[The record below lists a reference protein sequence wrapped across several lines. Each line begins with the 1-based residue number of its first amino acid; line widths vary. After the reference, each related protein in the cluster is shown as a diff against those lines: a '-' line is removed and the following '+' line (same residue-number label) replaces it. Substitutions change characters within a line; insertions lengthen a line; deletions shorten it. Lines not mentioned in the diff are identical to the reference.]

1 MSTNPLS
8 EERMRIL
15 NMVKEGQ
22 ITAEEAARLLE
33 ALKAGATS
41 ADAASQAEP
50 ARPKW
55 LRVRVTDRSTGKT
68 KVNVNVPVGLLDV
81 GLKMGAHFAPEM
93 AGMDWTTIQA
103 AVKGGLHG
111 RILEV
116 EDEEDDERVE
126 IFVE

>member
-1 MSTNPLS
+1 
-8 EERMRIL
+8 MRIL

-33 ALKAGATS
+33 ALKAGGTS
-41 ADAASQAEP
+41 ADAAQQAEP

-93 AGMDWTTIQA
+93 AGMDWTTIQEA
-103 AVKGGLHG
+103 IKGGLHG
-111 RILEV
+111 RVLEV
-116 EDEEDDERVE
+116 EDEDDDERIE